1 MAGNRTEGRGTL
13 SRTWRGALN
22 AGIRAEGADDKLAHT
37 LRPNRLAPFA
47 QADLPPPRIDHN
59 IDVRRGTNPQA
70 KRTSSACAR
79 LIWGTDTGTGSQA
92 TVSTDPQQDR
102 KVGSLAE
109 IRQSS
114 SQGRVTHRDLRG
126 QLASRVRAL
135 VLAEGGQS
143 RSGVAHRNSR
153 VSSTAGSAGHKKAPL
168 RRTASFT
175 A

>member
-22 AGIRAEGADDKLAHT
+22 AGIRAEGADDKLAYA
-37 LRPNRLAPFA
+37 LRQTGLHPSCRPTWA
-47 QADLPPPRIDHN
+47 PPRIDHN

-135 VLAEGGQS
+135 VLAEGGNP
-143 RSGVAHRNSR
+143 A
-153 VSSTAGSAGHKKAPL
+153 AGSHTGIRESARRQGQQGTKKAPL
-168 RRTASFT
+168 RRTASFP